1 MIVGVPIFA
10 VLFAFMK
17 TLVETKLSTRELSP
31 DTAKYLRLI
40 YINVDNKEYVG
51 FESDNKK
58 SDFQISQFKIK
69 SQEILKRKQNENNNS
84 STIKIDLP
92 NLDDEKKNKD

>member
-31 DTAKYLRLI
+31 NTAKYLKLI
-40 YINVDNKEYVG
+40 YIDIDTKEYVE
-51 FESDNKK
+51 FVDDETKN
-58 SDFQISQFKIK
+58 DFQISQFLIK
-69 SQEILKRKQNENNNS
+69 SQEMLKKKQAELNNLNN
-84 STIKIDLP
+84 KK
-92 NLDDEKKNKD
+92 DDE